1 MDVIEWLL
9 ENGKISPSA
18 NVSVDVALF
27 NHIFDRLNICLGERT
42 KLLGALANCAH
53 LNLDGECPRGFSAMY
68 GNALSNA
75 SFIKMNMKMNVE
87 MVCSF
92 LYKIKLY
99 IYKSNFL
106 FILTMV
112 IKLF

>member
-1 MDVIEWLL
+1 
-9 ENGKISPSA
+9 
-18 NVSVDVALF
+18 
-27 NHIFDRLNICLGERT
+27 
-42 KLLGALANCAH
+42 
-53 LNLDGECPRGFSAMY
+53 
-68 GNALSNA
+68 
-75 SFIKMNMKMNVE
+75 

-112 IKLF
+112 IKLFWR